1 MGLHN
6 SIWCIFIIL
15 RIGKVLALNFLE
27 PFLNDNIFE
36 VTVLGE
42 GLSDLNLDYLN
53 GVLEINL
60 SVANWDGTYLP
71 KLEYNLIY
79 LPEITPR
86 KVFMILY
93 C

>member
-15 RIGKVLALNFLE
+15 KIGNILALNFLE
-27 PFLNDNIFE
+27 PFLNDNIYE

-53 GVLEINL
+53 GVLKNSL
-60 SVANWDGTYLP
+60 SIATWEGIYLP
-71 KLEYNLIY
+71 KLENSLIY

-86 KVFMILY
+86 KVFMIFY